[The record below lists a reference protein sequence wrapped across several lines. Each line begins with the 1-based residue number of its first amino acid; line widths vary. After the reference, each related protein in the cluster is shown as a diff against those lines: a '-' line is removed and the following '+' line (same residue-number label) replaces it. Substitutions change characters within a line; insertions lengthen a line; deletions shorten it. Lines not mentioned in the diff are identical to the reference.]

1 MKCLRYVALLLTVA
15 IIIFAFCSC
24 GTSGK
29 TIFENA
35 LKAISTPDFEKLSF
49 YVTDG
54 SLEEIYSM
62 REYFSLLDDDK
73 SEAYARLMSNVGVA
87 SYYNE
92 ANDSDGNITL
102 SLRLKHVDITKLL
115 YDVATEISVSGTPSG
130 EVISNMCSSGRIEN
144 YIVYG
149 DVTAE
154 LIKTESGLRLKADGE
169 SKLSKELEVAI
180 LLRWL
185 SLH

>member
-1 MKCLRYVALLLTVA
+1 M
-15 IIIFAFCSC
+15 
-24 GTSGK
+24 
-29 TIFENA
+29 
-35 LKAISTPDFEKLSF
+35 
-49 YVTDG
+49 
-54 SLEEIYSM
+54 
-62 REYFSLLDDDK
+62 
-73 SEAYARLMSNVGVA
+73 
-87 SYYNE
+87 
-92 ANDSDGNITL
+92 
-102 SLRLKHVDITKLL
+102 
-115 YDVATEISVSGTPSG
+115 
-130 EVISNMCSSGRIEN
+130 ISNMCLSGRIEN

>member
-1 MKCLRYVALLLTVA
+1 MSRMRRARSQLTDP
-15 IIIFAFCSC
+15 S
-24 GTSGK
+24 
-29 TIFENA
+29 
-35 LKAISTPDFEKLSF
+35 
-49 YVTDG
+49 
-54 SLEEIYSM
+54 
-62 REYFSLLDDDK
+62 
-73 SEAYARLMSNVGVA
+73 
-87 SYYNE
+87 
-92 ANDSDGNITL
+92 
-102 SLRLKHVDITKLL
+102 
-115 YDVATEISVSGTPSG
+115 TEISVSGTPSG